1 MNESSLRSILAKL
14 GIQVQG
20 KSGDWVKAACPFAS
34 FFHSSGKDL
43 HPSFTAKIDPHDSSF
58 YYCHACKMRG
68 RISSL
73 ARALGH
79 HRHSS
84 LLYYSEVIGEADQ
97 ADQENVIFSDYEDR
111 FSHRDLPQEP
121 LVEEIFD
128 NMYSDAID
136 DSDSLGYLHKRD
148 ISAFTSD
155 KLGLRWDERQN
166 RILFPIRNPMGD
178 LMGFS
183 GRAIASNVEPKIRDY
198 AGLKKRQHILGSHRW
213 REDKRP
219 LVIVEGLFGYAH
231 LVELNV
237 EKVADVGAILGST
250 LSDKKCDLIIDR
262 NTRTI
267 LLIDDDEAGDLCLF
281 GRNNDGAID
290 KLSRQNFPVYTP
302 VWPVGKDDPDSL
314 TKHEIWQII
323 QGKVNDRR
331 PRERVKN

>member
-20 KSGDWVKAACPFAS
+20 KSGDWVQASCPFSS

-43 HPSFTAKIDPHDSSF
+43 HPSFVAKIDPHDSSY
-58 YYCHACKMRG
+58 YYCHACKMHG

-79 HRHSS
+79 HRHNS
-84 LLYYSEVIGEADQ
+84 LLYYNVIIAEADQ

-111 FSHRDLPQEP
+111 FSHRDSPQEP

-128 NMYSDAID
+128 NMYECPIRNQEAID
-136 DSDSLGYLHKRD
+136 YLTSRGISSKTALDLGVRY
-148 ISAFTSD
+148 
-155 KLGLRWDERQN
+155 DERQG
-166 RILFPIRNPMGD
+166 RILFPVRG
-178 LMGFS
+178 LGGSLYGFT
-183 GRAIASNVEPKIRDY
+183 GRSTYPDVSPKIRDY

-219 LVIVEGLFGYAH
+219 LIIVEGLFGYAH

-250 LSDKKCDLIIDR
+250 LSDKKRDLIIDR

-281 GRNNDGAID
+281 GRNGAID
-290 KLSRQNFPVYTP
+290 KLSRQNFPVYAP
-302 VWPVGKDDPDSL
+302 VWPANKIDPDQL

-331 PRERVKN
+331 SRDKN